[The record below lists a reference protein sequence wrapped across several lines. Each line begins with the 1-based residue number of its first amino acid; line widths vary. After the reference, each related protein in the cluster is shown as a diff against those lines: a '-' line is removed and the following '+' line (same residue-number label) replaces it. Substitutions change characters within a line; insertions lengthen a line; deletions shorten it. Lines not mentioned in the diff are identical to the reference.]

1 MQPLTTAETAV
12 GDAYGSGGYK
22 QQDLII
28 EIRVNTRTK
37 AEWTNRCP
45 RGIQSH
51 GNNKTNSAKKDEIP
65 FQ

>member
-28 EIRVNTRTK
+28 QIRVNARTK
-37 AEWTNRCP
+37 AEWTNRW
-45 RGIQSH
+45 IQSH
-51 GNNKTNSAKKDEIP
+51 SNNKTNSAKKDEIP